1 MDGRTISTE
10 IPDSAAPAKDIRT
23 RVRTHPPMVLSAM
36 EREIKAVG
44 TVGLLLGIKKLT
56 FSFAR
61 RFVYIYIVFGNSLS
75 SINDGRLFGLP

>member
-36 EREIKAVG
+36 EREIKVDG
-44 TVGLLLGIKKLT
+44 TVGLFLG
-56 FSFAR
+56 
-61 RFVYIYIVFGNSLS
+61 G
-75 SINDGRLFGLP
+75 GRDILILRTAVRDNGK